1 MKNTWLIALG
11 LVPVLAGCSVFES
24 NVVPPSPALT
34 GVNAQN
40 AAWQSQIQRVEDGD
54 ARFAP
59 LEDARAA
66 LAEAEAQPQVA
77 DYAADELA
85 GARTA
90 FEQAEQGWQALAG
103 KRRPASDALG
113 EVAEQAH
120 RAQRLAEIARY
131 TAIREI
137 NLETLIAVNDKLK
150 ARADAQPSPAPASA
164 SGRGARDVRP
174 VAKADQALV
183 GQQVVPD
190 RFGGVSFE
198 TGTARMKAES
208 QAVVRQLA
216 ELLKA
221 HPTVGVAIFG
231 HTDSVGPSPESIDRF
246 VAANPGLEKQAPT
259 REDKVRAFN
268 LALSAARARA
278 VAQQLVENGIPARRI
293 GARGFGDTRPVAS
306 NDTAEGRRA
315 NRRIEAVIVP
325 GPDSPEAQ
333 RARAGS

>member
-1 MKNTWLIALG
+1 MKKSWMIALG
-11 LVPVLAGCSVFES
+11 LAPLIAGCSVFET

-34 GVNAQN
+34 GINAQN
-40 AAWQSQIQRVEDGD
+40 AAWHSQIKRVQDGE
-54 ARFAP
+54 AQFEP
-59 LEDARAA
+59 LEDARDAVAA
-66 LAEAEAQPQVA
+66 AEAQRDV
-77 DYAADELA
+77 DNYGSDELA
-85 GARTA
+85 GARSA
-90 FEQAEQGWQALAG
+90 LEEAEQGWQSLAN
-103 KRRPASDALG
+103 KRRPDNAKLA

-150 ARADAQPSPAPASA
+150 AREPEQSA
-164 SGRGARDVRP
+164 GSAAAGAVRP
-174 VAKADQALV
+174 ISAADRVLI
-183 GQQVVPD
+183 GQKVVPD
-190 RFGGVSFE
+190 QFGDVSFE
-198 TGTARMKAES
+198 TGTARIKAES
-208 QAVVRQLA
+208 QATVRQLA

-231 HTDSVGPSPESIDRF
+231 HTDNVGPSSESIDRF
-246 VAANPGLEKQAPT
+246 VAANPGLEEQAPT

-268 LALSAARARA
+268 LALSAARART

-325 GPDSPEAQ
+325 GPDSPEAR
-333 RARAGS
+333 RARSGS

>member
-1 MKNTWLIALG
+1 MNKSWMIALG
-11 LVPVLAGCSVFES
+11 LAPFIAGCSVFES

-34 GVNAQN
+34 GINAQN
-40 AAWQSQIQRVEDGD
+40 AALQSQVKRVQDGE

-59 LEDARAA
+59 LDNAREA
-66 LAEAEAQPQVA
+66 LAAAEAQA
-77 DYAADELA
+77 DVEQYAANELA
-85 GARTA
+85 GARSA
-90 FEQAEQGWQALAG
+90 LEEAEQGWQALG
-103 KRRPASDALG
+103 NKQRPANAKLVA
-113 EVAEQAH
+113 VAEQAH

-131 TAIREI
+131 TAVREI
-137 NLETLIAVNDKLK
+137 NLEQLIAVNDELK
-150 ARADAQPSPAPASA
+150 ARGDQAAPAAGSRPAAGAVQPVSPAD
-164 SGRGARDVRP
+164 R
-174 VAKADQALV
+174 KLV

-190 RFGGVSFE
+190 RFGDVSFE

-208 QAVVRQLA
+208 QTTVRQLA
-216 ELLKA
+216 DLLKA

-246 VAANPGLEKQAPT
+246 VAANPGLDEQAPT

-293 GARGFGDTRPVAS
+293 GARGFGDTQPVAS

-325 GPDSPEAQ
+325 GPDSPEA
-333 RARAGS
+333 RSARAGS